1 MNQAAEAAR
10 SVGTAILLRCK
21 RADRFDA
28 ADRRVFRKQEYA
40 QQLVALDR
48 ALRLQL
54 GAHRP
59 HPRGSC
65 AVQGVVGSRGAGCV
79 RPQPRGQ
86 SGGDCGGRKRPR
98 RTLGLEEGA
107 ETLGELLVEEQHDNV
122 VAHRSVQRGVR
133 VVGDDE
139 HLLQSAEQH
148 APARV
153 GEAQQLQRGG
163 QGFDRDRAGFLVL
176 RGRLGRRLAESR
188 PVVVCFG
195 AKFAK
200 HLLCGVRIELQQRR
214 SIGRVRRSRGRAGA
228 PDRAARPVALKRA
241 QEGVVEAREETL
253 HLRDVRVAPA
263 RDHGEELAQRA
274 PTRGGI
280 LVHVV

>member
-1 MNQAAEAAR
+1 M
-10 SVGTAILLRCK
+10 
-21 RADRFDA
+21 
-28 ADRRVFRKQEYA
+28 
-40 QQLVALDR
+40 
-48 ALRLQL
+48 
-54 GAHRP
+54 
-59 HPRGSC
+59 
-65 AVQGVVGSRGAGCV
+65 
-79 RPQPRGQ
+79 
-86 SGGDCGGRKRPR
+86 
-98 RTLGLEEGA
+98 
-107 ETLGELLVEEQHDNV
+107 
-122 VAHRSVQRGVR
+122 
-133 VVGDDE
+133 
-139 HLLQSAEQH
+139 
-148 APARV
+148 PARV

-163 QGFDRDRAGFLVL
+163 RASTGI
-176 RGRLGRRLAESR
+176 GRASWCCGGGSAVASQSR

-274 PTRGGI
+274 PTRVEEEVPSLLAWSCGFPAT
-280 LVHVV
+280 